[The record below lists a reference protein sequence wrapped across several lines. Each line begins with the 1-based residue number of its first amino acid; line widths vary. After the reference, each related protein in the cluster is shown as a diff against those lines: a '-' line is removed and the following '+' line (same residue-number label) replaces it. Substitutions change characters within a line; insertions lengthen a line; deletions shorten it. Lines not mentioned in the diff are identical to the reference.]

1 MNITYLKYALEVKRT
16 GSINKAAENLIIAQP
31 NLSRA
36 IKDLEA
42 TLGVTIF
49 NRNSKGITVTPDGE
63 KVLNYAEKILNE
75 VNVMETMFK
84 ENKDK
89 TTFSLSVPRTSYI
102 SNAFAE
108 FSKEISIERNL
119 EIFYEET
126 NSNRAIENILKNDYK
141 LGIIRYPI
149 SYAKQFKNL
158 LTEKKFTFELI
169 AEFKLCVIFSKN
181 SVLSQFDKIKQE
193 NLNDFI
199 EITHPDTYIPY
210 TSRDEIR
217 ENFISSEIKRR
228 IFVYERASQFE
239 LLSKNTH
246 TFMFVSPIPKETL
259 EKYNLM
265 QVEVLNNDTL
275 YQDVLIY
282 KNDYKLTDY
291 DKDFITRLCASKR
304 KTFND

>member
-1 MNITYLKYALEVKRT
+1 M
-16 GSINKAAENLIIAQP
+16 
-31 NLSRA
+31 
-36 IKDLEA
+36 
-42 TLGVTIF
+42 
-49 NRNSKGITVTPDGE
+49 
-63 KVLNYAEKILNE
+63 
-75 VNVMETMFK
+75 
-84 ENKDK
+84 
-89 TTFSLSVPRTSYI
+89 
-102 SNAFAE
+102 
-108 FSKEISIERNL
+108 
-119 EIFYEET
+119 
-126 NSNRAIENILKNDYK
+126 
-141 LGIIRYPI
+141 
-149 SYAKQFKNL
+149 
-158 LTEKKFTFELI
+158 TEKKFTFELI